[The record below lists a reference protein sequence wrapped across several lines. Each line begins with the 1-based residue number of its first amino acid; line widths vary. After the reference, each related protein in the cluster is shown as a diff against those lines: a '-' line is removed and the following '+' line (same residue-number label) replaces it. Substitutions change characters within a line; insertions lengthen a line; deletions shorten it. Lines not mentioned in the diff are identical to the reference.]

1 MSDDRY
7 SDFIAKVAQWEGVWA
22 LYHNGWLLHTTD
34 DGQKFCPLFASR
46 EDAQSFGASIQTNHV
61 ATAITLVEM
70 MEDLIPQWRD
80 QDILPGIT
88 PTPALGPVVVDP
100 DRFGADLLSALKAVM
115 TARFGK
121 KS

>member
-7 SDFIAKVAQWEGVWA
+7 SDFIEQVAQWEGVWA
-22 LYHNGWLLHTTD
+22 HYHNGWLLHTTD

-46 EDAQSFGASIQTNHV
+46 EDAQSWGLSIQTNHV

-100 DRFGADLLSALKAVM
+100 DRFSADLLSALKAVI

>member
-7 SDFIAKVAQWEGVWA
+7 SDFIDQVAQWEGVWA

-46 EDAQSFGASIQTNHV
+46 EDAQSWGLSIQTNHV

-70 MEDLIPQWRD
+70 MEDLIPEWRD

-100 DRFGADLLSALKAVM
+100 DRFRSDLLSALKAVM

-121 KS
+121 KQ